1 MCRSLGKMSVYKL
14 FNWRDSAADTI
25 QQTVQSFLELGEAV
39 ATRWIQTRK
48 GVMLLQMVPDNN
60 ASGAIYVFDRQRDDW
75 YMLSF
80 EGCEDRFTSELF
92 DRVFSEYKLF
102 SYVDQP
108 GLLLSQMQL
117 ATPDLFTLSFTTH
130 RTKSHSQ
137 PGGIPCAYPLAASAR
152 SRLVRTGRGCRLS
165 RSPHRTQWLRHPP
178 QTRARFQARPAALRP
193 PVLQNPN
200 LVAA

>member
-1 MCRSLGKMSVYKL
+1 MPRSLGKMSAYKL
-14 FNWRDSAADTI
+14 FNWRDRAANTI
-25 QQTVQSFLELGEAV
+25 LETVQAFLELGEAV

-48 GVMLLQMVPDNN
+48 GVMLLQMVPGDN

-117 ATPDLFTLSFTTH
+117 ARPDRLTLSYTTH
-130 RTKSHSQ
+130 PPNPIHNQEESHA
-137 PGGIPCAYPLAASAR
+137 PIRWPHPLARDS
-152 SRLVRTGRGCRLS
+152 LRTGRGRRLS
-165 RSPHRTQWLRHPP
+165 RPPHRTQRLRHQP
-178 QTRARFQARPAALRP
+178 QTRA
-193 PVLQNPN
+193 
-200 LVAA
+200 